1 MWDINE
7 HSTLFP
13 KVKKVMCVKY
23 LAALGA
29 TEGEREGGDITE
41 SIREISP

>member
-1 MWDINE
+1 M
-7 HSTLFP
+7 
-13 KVKKVMCVKY
+13 MCVIS
-23 LAALGA
+23 LEALGA